1 MAAFNIAS
9 GTSIAS
15 KLTARPSGAAA
26 SSKDAEYQ
34 WEKAY
39 LRTWDEIE
47 EDAETGALVSR
58 GPKDRRR
65 AGGAAPGSALALIQR
80 GMLRH
85 VFLLL
90 DASAAMVSTD
100 LRPTRLFAA
109 AAAAREFV
117 KEYFDQNPISSLGVI
132 VARDGVAE
140 KVSELSG
147 NPKRHVEA
155 IERALKVASGQL
167 SLQAGLDAALR
178 TLALLPTYG
187 TREVVVVMGA
197 LATVD
202 ASSLMATL
210 AQCVEAGVRVSVVC
224 LPGEVHVAAQITRD
238 TGGTFVVPETYD
250 ALRGALLACGVPP
263 PRRASDKGR
272 LGEGPHSVRMGFPEL
287 VTECPG
293 LCACHNELRSAGYVC
308 PRCSARNCEV
318 PTVCLVCGLQLV
330 SAPALAR
337 SYHHLFPVAPFTE
350 VGSAEGGEAARCD
363 GCTAR
368 LHPTQPRYL
377 CPDCTSAY
385 CVDCDGVIHES
396 LHNCPGC
403 CG

>member
-90 DASAAMVSTD
+90 DASAAMASTD

-250 ALRGALLACGVPP
+250 ALRGALLACCVPP
-263 PRRASDKGR
+263 PPPGERQGAAGGGPAQRAHGVPRAGHRVPRVVRVPQRAAQRGVRVPPLLRPQLRGAHRVPRVRAAAGVRARAGAVVSPPVPRRAVHRG
-272 LGEGPHSVRMGFPEL
+272 GF
-287 VTECPG
+287 
-293 LCACHNELRSAGYVC
+293 R
-308 PRCSARNCEV
+308 
-318 PTVCLVCGLQLV
+318 
-330 SAPALAR
+330 
-337 SYHHLFPVAPFTE
+337 
-350 VGSAEGGEAARCD
+350 GGGGGGA
-363 GCTAR
+363 
-368 LHPTQPRYL
+368 
-377 CPDCTSAY
+377 
-385 CVDCDGVIHES
+385 V
-396 LHNCPGC
+396 
-403 CG
+403 